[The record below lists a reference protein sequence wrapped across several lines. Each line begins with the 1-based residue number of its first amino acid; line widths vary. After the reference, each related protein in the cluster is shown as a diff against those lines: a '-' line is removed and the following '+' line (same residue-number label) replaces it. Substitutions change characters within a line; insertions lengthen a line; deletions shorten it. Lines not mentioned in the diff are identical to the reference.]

1 MLQCDR
7 SSHMETMLSSY
18 RIILFNDEL
27 TFTHRC
33 TDEGEKS
40 SWSDPD
46 RGHFHSLIVTM
57 KIYPLKPDKTQFV
70 VWGFIIWTLWWII
83 KEQNSHSLEIVHV
96 IKADL
101 LLNWFGSSVKSLA
114 ASAGRRDHRRVEE
127 HVSWS
132 SSCRSVQSHVLHAGD
147 VSDMKVTDRSVAAR
161 LVAR

>member
-27 TFTHRC
+27 TFTQVHWWRW
-33 TDEGEKS
+33 EIIRIW
-40 SWSDPD
+40 SWSRTFPQFD
-46 RGHFHSLIVTM
+46 
-57 KIYPLKPDKTQFV
+57 PLKPDKTQFV

-101 LLNWFGSSVKSLA
+101 LLNRFGSSVKSLA

-132 SSCRSVQSHVLHAGD
+132 SSCRSVQTHVLHAGD

>member
-40 SWSDPD
+40 SGSDPD

-70 VWGFIIWTLWWII
+70 VWGFII
-83 KEQNSHSLEIVHV
+83 
-96 IKADL
+96 
-101 LLNWFGSSVKSLA
+101 
-114 ASAGRRDHRRVEE
+114 
-127 HVSWS
+127 
-132 SSCRSVQSHVLHAGD
+132 
-147 VSDMKVTDRSVAAR
+147 
-161 LVAR
+161 